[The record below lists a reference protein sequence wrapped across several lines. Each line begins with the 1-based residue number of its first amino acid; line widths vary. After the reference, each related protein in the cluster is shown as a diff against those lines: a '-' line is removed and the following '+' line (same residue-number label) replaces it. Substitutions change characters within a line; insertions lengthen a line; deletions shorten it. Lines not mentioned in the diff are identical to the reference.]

1 MKLIIDAYGGDN
13 APGEI
18 VKGTVDSLNS
28 SDGFSVIFTGKKDGI
43 QAELDKYEY
52 PKDRVEIADAPDVIL
67 MEDHPVEAVRKKK
80 ESSMV
85 VGLNLLKEKKG
96 DAFISCGS
104 TGACLAG
111 ATFIVGRI
119 KGVLRPALAPV
130 LPNKNNGV
138 LLIDCGANMDCKPA
152 ALAQFAVMGS
162 AYMEKV
168 MGVENPRVGLANVG
182 TEDTKGNEV
191 TKETFAL
198 IRGQNAVNFTGNAE
212 GRDLID
218 RVDVMVADGFTG
230 NLMLKSMEGFGSY
243 VMEIM
248 KSSFTET
255 LRCKIG
261 AALLMPALK
270 KLKKSLDYNAYGGA
284 PFLGVEGIVIKGHG
298 SNKAKGVSA
307 TISQAVKMVQ
317 ADIVSV
323 IKENIAEK
331 SVNE

>member
-28 SDGFSVIFTGKKDGI
+28 SDGFSVILVGKKDGI

-191 TKETFAL
+191 TRETFAL

-218 RVDVMVADGFTG
+218 RVDVMVTDGFTG

-255 LRCKIG
+255 LRRKIG